1 MFVNQIPEITISPAR
16 VLALMLVLLTDLL
29 WWWNDLLV
37 WVWVNTYYRSGR
49 SGAKMLVRV
58 LKQKKVVSGAQ
69 TQERSGVLTTGE

>member
-1 MFVNQIPEITISPAR
+1 
-16 VLALMLVLLTDLL
+16 MLVLLTDLL

-58 LKQKKVVSGAQ
+58 HASSFFLKNRERPGRENTFINGARVEVGSG
-69 TQERSGVLTTGE
+69 TYYS